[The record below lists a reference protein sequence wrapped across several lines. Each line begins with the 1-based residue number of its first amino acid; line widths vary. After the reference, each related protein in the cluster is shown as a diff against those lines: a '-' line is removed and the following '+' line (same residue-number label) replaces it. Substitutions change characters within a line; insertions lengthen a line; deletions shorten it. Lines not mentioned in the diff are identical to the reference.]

1 MHRSKRA
8 SGLVGT
14 RWQVSAHGHRMVR
27 QRLTLD
33 VVAEHLAVALGAALA
48 ESLASLSATRH
59 DEELV
64 VVVQ

>member
-1 MHRSKRA
+1 M
-8 SGLVGT
+8 
-14 RWQVSAHGHRMVR
+14 SAHGHRMVR